1 MPEQE
6 TSGLLLLDF
15 QRFCCYILV
24 IDKGEKMSVRKW
36 IISSVFFVLI
46 SVVVILI
53 VTTGLMKWRK
63 KVNYPPSSDS
73 IVAKAQIEFLLQ
85 DADKNNSD
93 GYKRF
98 YPVPGVVGF
107 LSFQSALDRN
117 NLSVSNVRLLIQ
129 DGLYFQKS
137 GKSDFTANSNVKML
151 LKAGDSPVV
160 SLYCDSLLNSE
171 PGLSLQAL
179 CKVKKV
185 QKQNVDLKSKE
196 ISEAFLKEILNGEF
210 IISFTFKRSDEK
222 EIYTIQKVVLKLL

>member
-1 MPEQE
+1 MLYHKNCL
-6 TSGLLLLDF
+6 TSSPRPFTRDTRGFTLIEMVIVIVILGLLAS
-15 QRFCCYILV
+15 LV
-24 IDKGEKMSVRKW
+24 APKL
-36 IISSVFFVLI
+36 F
-46 SVVVILI
+46 
-53 VTTGLMKWRK
+53 T
-63 KVNYPPSSDS
+63 KVDMAR
-73 IVAKAQIEFLLQ
+73 VKTAKAQIELLLQ

-98 YPVPGVVGF
+98 YPGSNVTGF
-107 LSFQSALDRN
+107 MSFQSALDQN
-117 NLSVSNVRLLIQ
+117 NLSVSDISLLIP
-129 DGLYFQKS
+129 DGLYFKKS
-137 GKSDFTANSNVKML
+137 GKSVFTANSNVKML

-160 SLYCDSLLNSE
+160 NLYCDSLLNSE

-185 QKQNVDLKSKE
+185 QKQNIDLKSKE